1 MAGRVFERLAVMTVH
16 AHPDDEV
23 FATGGML
30 AQYAEQGV
38 HTINVCCTGGE
49 EGEIVD
55 PALNTADIRSRLRDV
70 RRGELEA
77 AARVLGIETLE
88 YLGYRDSG
96 MAGTEA
102 NQNPDCFH
110 MSDPEEATGRLVRL
124 VRKYRPHVLVSY
136 DENGSYGHPDHIKA
150 YQITGRTF
158 DAAGDASKY
167 SDAGEPWQPKKLYMC
182 GRSVA
187 QIDRWRAMAEELDLN
202 IPWLRTPPPPGS
214 PRRGIPDE
222 RITTRIDTLSFAE
235 RKLAALRCHR
245 TQIAP
250 EFFLFGVR
258 PEVVLRA
265 FDDEEYVRVCSTVDA
280 PLPERDLLAGLR

>member
-1 MAGRVFERLAVMTVH
+1 MTVH

-30 AQYAEQGV
+30 GKYTAEGI

-55 PALNTADIRSRLRDV
+55 PALNTEETRTHLREV
-70 RRGELEA
+70 RKAELEA

-102 NQNPDCFH
+102 NQHPACFH
-110 MSDPEEATGRLVRL
+110 MADPEEATGRLVRL
-124 VRKYRPHVLVSY
+124 IRTYQPQVLVSY

-150 YQITGRTF
+150 YQIAALAF
-158 DAAGDASKY
+158 DAAGDPSRY
-167 SDAGEPWQPKKLYMC
+167 TEAGPPWQPSKLYMC
-182 GRSVA
+182 GRSTE
-187 QIDRWRAMAEELDLN
+187 QFERWRAMAEELDLDV
-202 IPWLRTPPPPGS
+202 PWLRNPPPPDS
-214 PRRGIPDE
+214 PPRGIPSE
-222 RITTRIDTLSFAE
+222 RITTRLDVVAFAE
-235 RKLAALRCHR
+235 RKVAALRCHR

-250 EFFLFGVR
+250 VFFLFDAR
-258 PEVVLRA
+258 PEIVLRA
-265 FDDEEYVRVCSTVDA
+265 FGDEEYVRVRSSVDA
-280 PLPERDLLAGLR
+280 PLPEQDLFAGLR

>member
-1 MAGRVFERLAVMTVH
+1 MESKAAERLAVMAVH

-30 AQYAEQGV
+30 AKYAEQGI

-55 PALNTADIRSRLRDV
+55 PALNTEDTRARLRDV
-70 RRGELEA
+70 RRAELEA

-102 NQNPDCFH
+102 NQNSACFH
-110 MSDPEEATGRLVRL
+110 MADPEEATGRLVRL
-124 VRKYRPHVLVSY
+124 IRKHRPQVLVSY

-150 YQITGRTF
+150 YQITALAF
-158 DAAGDASKY
+158 DAAGDATKY
-167 SDAGEPWQPKKLYMC
+167 PDAGLPWQPSKLYMC
-182 GRSVA
+182 GRSTE
-187 QIDRWRAMAEELDLN
+187 QFERWLALAEELDLD
-202 IPWLRTPPPPGS
+202 IPWLRNPPPPDS
-214 PRRGIPDE
+214 PARGLPSE
-222 RITTRIDTLSFAE
+222 RITTRVDVVSYAE
-235 RKLAALRCHR
+235 RKVAALRCHR

-250 EFFLFGVR
+250 AFFLFTVR
-258 PEVVLRA
+258 PEIVLRA
-265 FDDEEYVRVCSTVDA
+265 FGDEEYVRVRSSVDA
-280 PLPERDLLAGLR
+280 PLPERDLFAGLR